1 MFVRCAFFTSVG
13 SSFCHAIS
21 ALESDGVTQ
30 AICQMVNMT
39 IAARARRHFE
49 RMCII
54 PNNIDWNV
62 LVRESV
68 LSRYD
73 CEEICRVMIG
83 KMMTVLLERA
93 KVGLIVFDFGFIL
106 LYISKD
112 I

>member
-1 MFVRCAFFTSVG
+1 
-13 SSFCHAIS
+13 
-21 ALESDGVTQ
+21 
-30 AICQMVNMT
+30 
-39 IAARARRHFE
+39 
-49 RMCII
+49 MCII

-106 LYISKD
+106 LYI